1 VGAVTRPG
9 NPYRPQSVRNTPEL
23 QRVLT
28 IPRRRLADQPS
39 LAAELTDLLRTPTGT
54 MRLREVQGQALQE
67 IGTQG
72 GLFGPIGVGEGKT
85 LITLLA
91 PYILDAKRPL
101 LLLPA
106 GLIEKTNRERA
117 KLAQHWRIPTNLRL
131 MSYEILGRV
140 QSVDVLEEIRKGG
153 IEPDLIICDEV
164 HKLKNRR
171 AAVTRRVIRWMHE
184 HPDTRFVALSGT
196 IMRKSLTDFAHIL
209 RWCLK
214 DNAPVPRTV
223 EETEEWALALDD
235 QVSDEARFDPGA
247 LLRFTTPED
256 GDEPTT
262 AARRGFQRRLLE
274 TPGVVSATQ
283 GERVDCSIYVRAK
296 PYEMSRVTSEHVLKL
311 RTDMV
316 TPDDWELM
324 TGAEVWMHARQLA
337 LGFHSIWSPRPP
349 EPWRRARK
357 AWNRFVRDVLSR
369 SRTLDSPDHVAR
381 AIDDGRLPEGKA
393 VLDAWR
399 AIRDTFRPNV
409 VAVWHDD
416 SALKV
421 CAEWMRKP
429 GVVWTEHVPF
439 AERLAQMTGAQY
451 FGAKGL
457 TSRGESIE
465 DEKVLDP
472 RRSIIASIDA
482 NREGRNLLTRWNRML
497 MVSPSAGSDEWQQ
510 SIARLHRPGQTADE
524 VEIDVLLGCLEHA
537 DAFRKAYAGAEVVRD
552 TMGEEQKLLL
562 ADITWP
568 SDNEIASYRGP
579 LWGEKKSRKAGVST
593 SRDH

>member
-1 VGAVTRPG
+1 VGWGERGMTRPSQ
-9 NPYRPQSVRNTPEL
+9 PYRPQSVRNTPEL
-23 QRVLT
+23 QRVLAL
-28 IPRRRLADQPS
+28 PRRRLVDQPS
-39 LAAELTDLLRTPTGT
+39 LAAELTEVLRTPTGT
-54 MRLREVQGQALQE
+54 MRLRDVQGQALQE

-91 PYILDAKRPL
+91 AYILDARRPL

-117 KLAQHWRIPTNLRL
+117 KLAAHWRIPTNLRL

-140 QSVDVLEEIRKGG
+140 QSAGELEVIA
-153 IEPDLIICDEV
+153 PDLIIGDEI

-171 AAVTRRVIRWMHE
+171 AAVTRRIARWMHE
-184 HPDTRFVALSGT
+184 HPETRFVGLSGT

-223 EETEEWALALDD
+223 EETEEWALALDE

-247 LLRFTTPED
+247 LLRFTTPDD

-296 PYEMSRVTSEHVLKL
+296 RYEMSQVTAAHVLKL

-337 LGFHSIWSPRPP
+337 LGFHSIWDPRPP

-357 AWNRFVRDVLSR
+357 AWNRYVRDVLSR

-381 AIDDGRLPEGKA
+381 AIDDGRMPEGKA

-399 AIRDTFRPNV
+399 AVRDTFRPNV

-416 SALKV
+416 SALRV
-421 CAEWMRKP
+421 CADWMRTP

-439 AERLAQMTGAQY
+439 AERLAEMTGAQY

-457 TSRGESIE
+457 TARGESIE
-465 DEKVLDP
+465 DERVLDA
-472 RRSIIASIDA
+472 RRPIIASIDA

-497 MVSPSAGSDEWQQ
+497 FVSPPAGSDEWQQ
-510 SIARLHRPGQTADE
+510 AMARLHRPGQQADE
-524 VEIDVLLGCLEHA
+524 VEVDVFLGCVEHA
-537 DAFRKAYAGAEVVRD
+537 DAFRKALTGAAVVRD
-552 TMGEEQKLLL
+552 TMGEEQRLLL
-562 ADITWP
+562 ADISWP
-568 SDNEIASYRGP
+568 SDDEIASYRGP
-579 LWGEKKSRKAGVST
+579 MWGEKAPRGAKAA
-593 SRDH
+593 